1 MTARSVLSCA
11 SLFSIEQVPEYYLNN
26 KNKRKVMLL
35 RILMFTCLFYTSSLL
50 AGSTQ
55 PSVAIKDPIVGDGV
69 SKSLRKI
76 LDINQIRSEMEA
88 SFRATRK
95 FRVLSRD
102 KATLNAILDEQN
114 FAQSDFAKGDAADK
128 GELSNANYLI
138 IPTVTDFIFYRSHK
152 ALPNF
157 DDKYKR
163 TDSGRLLV
171 SAQMLDTSTG
181 QIVTTFSLKSTFAT
195 KAAIVN
201 GKGGRPS
208 SVYFTKM
215 AKGVAAKL
223 ATQFV
228 AQVYP
233 MKVIKRTANGQL
245 IINRG
250 QDGGLK
256 KGDKLAVFS
265 AGEELIDPDTGESL
279 GSSEEYIGDV
289 TVTRINP
296 KITFVKIVKEIDA
309 VNTPMT
315 RGSILRRPQ

>member
-1 MTARSVLSCA
+1 
-11 SLFSIEQVPEYYLNN
+11 
-26 KNKRKVMLL
+26 MLL
-35 RILMFTCLFYTSSLL
+35 RILMFVCFFYTSQLL

-55 PSVAIKDPIVGDGV
+55 PAVAIKDPMIGSGV
-69 SKSLRKI
+69 SAHYKKS
-76 LDINQIRSEMEA
+76 LDINQIRAEMEA

-102 KATLNAILDEQN
+102 KATLGAILDEQN
-114 FAQSDFAKGDAADK
+114 FAHSDLAKGDAAAS
-128 GELSNANYLI
+128 GELNNANYLI
-138 IPTVTDFIFYRSHK
+138 IPTVIDFKFYRSNK
-152 ALPNF
+152 PLPNF

-163 TDSGRLLV
+163 TDSGLLLI

-181 QIVTTFSLKSTFAT
+181 QIVTTFSLKATFAT
-195 KAAIVN
+195 KAKVVN
-201 GKGGRPS
+201 GAGGRPS

-215 AKGVAAKL
+215 AKSVSASL
-223 ATQFV
+223 ASQFV

-233 MKVIKRTANGQL
+233 MKVVKRIGNGQV

-279 GSSEEYIGDV
+279 GSSEEYIGEV

-296 KITFVKIVKEIDA
+296 KITFAKITKESDA
-309 VNTPMT
+309 VNAPMT

>member
-1 MTARSVLSCA
+1 
-11 SLFSIEQVPEYYLNN
+11 
-26 KNKRKVMLL
+26 MLL
-35 RILMFTCLFYTSSLL
+35 RILIFTCFFYTNSIL

-55 PSVAIKDPIVGDGV
+55 PSVAIKDPIVGEGV
-69 SKSLRKI
+69 SRNLKKL

-95 FRVLSRD
+95 FRVLSRE
-102 KATLNAILDEQN
+102 KATLNALLDEQN
-114 FAQSDFAKGDAADK
+114 FAQSDFAKGDAAAK

-138 IPTVTDFIFYRSHK
+138 IPTVIDFVFYRSHK

-157 DDKYKR
+157 DSKFRR
-163 TDSGRLLV
+163 TDSGRLVV
-171 SAQMLDTSTG
+171 SAQMLDTASG

-195 KAAIVN
+195 KETIVN
-201 GKGGRPS
+201 SQGGRPS

-223 ATQFV
+223 ASQFV
-228 AQVYP
+228 AAVFP

-256 KGDKLAVFS
+256 KGDKLVVFS
-265 AGEELIDPDTGESL
+265 VGEELIDPDTGESL

-296 KITFVKIVKEIDA
+296 KITFVKIIKEVDA
-309 VNTPMT
+309 TNMPMT
-315 RGSILRRPQ
+315 RGSILRYPQ

>member
-1 MTARSVLSCA
+1 
-11 SLFSIEQVPEYYLNN
+11 
-26 KNKRKVMLL
+26 MLL
-35 RILMFTCLFYTSSLL
+35 RILIFACFFYTTPLL

-55 PSVAIKDPIVGDGV
+55 PSVAIKDPIVGDGIANYL
-69 SKSLRKI
+69 KKL

-102 KATLNAILDEQN
+102 KATLNAILEEQN
-114 FAQSDFAKGDAADK
+114 FAQSDFAKGDAATA

-138 IPTVTDFIFYRSHK
+138 IPTITDFVFYRSHK

-157 DDKYKR
+157 DSKFKR

-195 KAAIVN
+195 APSVVN
-201 GKGGRPS
+201 SKGGRPS
-208 SVYFTKM
+208 RVYFTKM
-215 AKGVAAKL
+215 AKGVAAQL

-279 GSSEEYIGDV
+279 GSSEEYIGEV
-289 TVTRINP
+289 RVTRINP
-296 KITFVKIVKEIDA
+296 KITYVKILKEVDA
-309 VNTPMT
+309 TNMPMT